1 MSCSSD
7 DKSPVEAFDAELA
20 GRYIEGMWNL
30 YSSSPSPEPKKSLVP
45 CLWKWSEIEQDL
57 QRAGEVVDLGPKEER
72 RVLRLVNPGMQGRRA
87 TTQTLQMSFQLVK
100 PGEIA
105 RAHRHTIAAI
115 RFVVRGTG
123 AFTTVEGEKL
133 DMSPGDLILTPS
145 WMFHDHGNDSNEP
158 VVWIDG
164 LDSPLVSYL
173 GVGFFEH
180 FPQER
185 QPVRKAGE
193 VFNEHSLLLR
203 PVASGSAQ
211 PSLLK
216 YPWQATLNAL
226 HARQGD
232 AGSPFDGVLLEYS
245 NPATGGHTFPTLSC
259 CVQMLRAGEKTQ
271 AHRHT
276 SGAAYHVVRGQ
287 GTSFVGPAEL
297 TWEPG
302 DCFVIPPWYSHEH
315 INRSAT
321 SDAILFSIS
330 DSPIIEALGLLRT
343 EPCKSEHVTI

>member
-1 MSCSSD
+1 MSRSSD
-7 DKSPVEAFDAELA
+7 DKSPIEAFDTDLA
-20 GRYIEGMWNL
+20 GRHIEGMWNL
-30 YSSSPSPEPKKSLVP
+30 AAPPSQEPKKSLVP

-57 QRAGEVVDLGPKEER
+57 GRAGDIVDLGPKEER

-87 TTQTLQMSFQLVK
+87 TTHTLQMSYQLVK

-115 RFVVRGTG
+115 RFVVKGSG

-133 DMSPGDLILTPS
+133 EMSSGDLILTPS

-180 FPQER
+180 FAHER
-185 QPVRKAGE
+185 QPVRKGGE
-193 VFNEHSLLLR
+193 ALNEHSLLLR
-203 PVASGSAQ
+203 PVAYGSAQ

-216 YPWQATLNAL
+216 YPWHATLGAL
-226 HARQGD
+226 HARQDD
-232 AGSPFDGVLLEYS
+232 AGSPFDGMLLEYS
-245 NPATGGHTFPTLSC
+245 NPATGSHTFPTLSC
-259 CVQMLRAGEKTQ
+259 SIQMLRAGEKTQ

-287 GTSFVGPAEL
+287 GTTIVGSAEL
-297 TWEPG
+297 AWEAG
-302 DCFVIPPWYSHEH
+302 DCFVVPPWYSHRH
-315 INRSAT
+315 INRSSK

-330 DSPIIEALGLLRT
+330 DSPVLEVLGLLRT
-343 EPCKSEHVTI
+343 EPVHEDIVVE